1 MKIITIFATEN
12 RPRVCAGCRIS
23 SVVEHFTRNEGVPSS
38 SLGFGSKVQGRKT
51 RDVKEKPPQSN
62 LQAVFSWR
70 IEARAARRTFE
81 SAPAASSREKTSE
94 AKSSLGFGSGRG
106 GCTDGATSF
115 LCPAGLE
122 EGFEGSGKGLKR
134 DWKGSGEGL
143 EGARTG
149 TGRGLDGD
157 WTGTGRQLEKGRE
170 GPRRAEKTREKFG
183 EGPAKGQRRAGGEAG
198 KWSEKELKRGR
209 EFILRQEANA
219 PEASRRPATPQ
230 HTSAGR
236 TTDSD
241 LDVACTI
248 QSLSPE
254 QRIPYTRNT
263 EAISHEEFE
272 ETGTCKRVK

>member
-1 MKIITIFATEN
+1 MAN
-12 RPRVCAGCRIS
+12 R
-23 SVVEHFTRNEGVPSS
+23 
-38 SLGFGSKVQGRKT
+38 GSR
-51 RDVKEKPPQSN
+51 
-62 LQAVFSWR
+62 
-70 IEARAARRTFE
+70 
-81 SAPAASSREKTSE
+81 SE
-94 AKSSLGFGSGRG
+94 ADFRKRPCGKQQRKDERSEVKSRIRLRKRRLHQRCDLF
-106 GCTDGATSF
+106 F
-115 LCPAGLE
+115 LCPVGLE

-134 DWKGSGEGL
+134 AWKGSGEGL

-149 TGRGLDGD
+149 TGRGLDGS
-157 WTGTGRQLEKGRE
+157 W
-170 GPRRAEKTREKFG
+170 RRAEKTREKFG

-219 PEASRRPATPQ
+219 PEVSRRPATPQ
-230 HTSAGR
+230 HASAGC

-254 QRIPYTRNT
+254 QRIPYTRDT

>member
-1 MKIITIFATEN
+1 M
-12 RPRVCAGCRIS
+12 
-23 SVVEHFTRNEGVPSS
+23 VEHFTRNEGVPSS

-115 LCPAGLE
+115 FVSYGAGGGFRRVR
-122 EGFEGSGKGLKR
+122 EGPEKGLKR
-134 DWKGSGEGL
+134 VWEGTR
-143 EGARTG
+143 EARTG
-149 TGRGLDGD
+149 ELDGS
-157 WTGTGRQLEKGRE
+157 W
-170 GPRRAEKTREKFG
+170 RRAEKTREKFG

-236 TTDSD
+236 TTHRRTHGLPQIRTSQPGKRPNKSD
-241 LDVACTI
+241 IVAPPPDKNSVT
-248 QSLSPE
+248 QRLSQQDRTVTTPE
-254 QRIPYTRNT
+254 YGPEVLHSSPNVLLLQ
-263 EAISHEEFE
+263 
-272 ETGTCKRVK
+272 

>member
-1 MKIITIFATEN
+1 MKGS
-12 RPRVCAGCRIS
+12 RVQVSDSARK
-23 SVVEHFTRNEGVPSS
+23 
-38 SLGFGSKVQGRKT
+38 SKVARPETSRK
-51 RDVKEKPPQSN
+51 N
-62 LQAVFSWR
+62 
-70 IEARAARRTFE
+70 RRKAICRRFFHGE
-81 SAPAASSREKTSE
+81 SRLAQ
-94 AKSSLGFGSGRG
+94 RG
-106 GCTDGATSF
+106 GLSKAPLRQAAEKRRAKRSQVSDSAQEEEVAPTVRPLF

-134 DWKGSGEGL
+134 VWKGTRGGPD
-143 EGARTG
+143 GDWTG
-149 TGRGLDGD
+149 TGRGLDGS
-157 WTGTGRQLEKGRE
+157 W
-170 GPRRAEKTREKFG
+170 RRAEKTREKFG
-183 EGPAKGQRRAGGEAG
+183 EGPAKGQRRAGGEDG

-230 HTSAGR
+230 HTSAGC

-254 QRIPYTRNT
+254 PRIPYPRDT

>member
-1 MKIITIFATEN
+1 MKGS
-12 RPRVCAGCRIS
+12 RVQVSDSARK
-23 SVVEHFTRNEGVPSS
+23 
-38 SLGFGSKVQGRKT
+38 SKVARPETSRK
-51 RDVKEKPPQSN
+51 N
-62 LQAVFSWR
+62 
-70 IEARAARRTFE
+70 RRKAICRRFFHGE
-81 SAPAASSREKTSE
+81 SRLAQ
-94 AKSSLGFGSGRG
+94 RG
-106 GCTDGATSF
+106 GLSKAPLRQAAEKRRAKRSQVSDSAQEEEVAPTVRPLF

-134 DWKGSGEGL
+134 AWKGSGEGL

-149 TGRGLDGD
+149 TGRRLDGDWTGTGRGLDGD
-157 WTGTGRQLEKGRE
+157 WTGTGRGLDGSW
-170 GPRRAEKTREKFG
+170 RRAEKTREKFG

-254 QRIPYTRNT
+254 QRIPYTRDT

>member
-1 MKIITIFATEN
+1 MKGSRVQVSDSAQEEEVAPTV
-12 RPRVCAGCRIS
+12 RP
-23 SVVEHFTRNEGVPSS
+23 
-38 SLGFGSKVQGRKT
+38 L
-51 RDVKEKPPQSN
+51 
-62 LQAVFSWR
+62 
-70 IEARAARRTFE
+70 
-81 SAPAASSREKTSE
+81 
-94 AKSSLGFGSGRG
+94 
-106 GCTDGATSF
+106 F

-122 EGFEGSGKGLKR
+122 EGFEGSGKGLER
-134 DWKGSGEGL
+134 AWKGSGEGL
-143 EGARTG
+143 ERDSRGPGRGPDGDWTG
-149 TGRGLDGD
+149 TGRGLDGS
-157 WTGTGRQLEKGRE
+157 W
-170 GPRRAEKTREKFG
+170 RRAEKTREKFG

-254 QRIPYTRNT
+254 QRIPYTRDT
-263 EAISHEEFE
+263 EAIFHEEFE

>member
-1 MKIITIFATEN
+1 M
-12 RPRVCAGCRIS
+12 RP
-23 SVVEHFTRNEGVPSS
+23 
-38 SLGFGSKVQGRKT
+38 L
-51 RDVKEKPPQSN
+51 
-62 LQAVFSWR
+62 
-70 IEARAARRTFE
+70 
-81 SAPAASSREKTSE
+81 
-94 AKSSLGFGSGRG
+94 
-106 GCTDGATSF
+106 F

-134 DWKGSGEGL
+134 VWEGTR
-143 EGARTG
+143 EARTG
-149 TGRGLDGD
+149 ELDGN
-157 WTGTGRQLEKGRE
+157 R
-170 GPRRAEKTREKFG
+170 RRAEKAREKFG

-230 HTSAGR
+230 HTSAGC

-254 QRIPYTRNT
+254 QRIPYTRDT